1 MRFINSCGLALATLS
16 LLLPA
21 PAARAQ
27 DSATSYP
34 TKSVRLVLTF
44 PAGGGVDVI
53 ARTLSQKL
61 SESLGQQFV
70 VDNRPGAGGIVAAD
84 LVAKSAPDGYTLL
97 FALDTVLT
105 VTPHLYRNT
114 PYDSKKDF
122 APISIVAESPLV
134 VLTSPAANIGSIA
147 ELIKRAKANPGGLNY
162 GSGGS
167 GSSGHLAA
175 ELLNSMAGTR
185 MTHIP
190 YKGGPQVL
198 TDLAAGQI
206 QMTVLSLAA
215 SNAMVKAGKAQLIG
229 VTGTSR
235 LSAYPE
241 VPTVAEAGIP
251 GYEAGFWVGMLA
263 PAGTPAPIIAKLR
276 SEIQKVLKQPDLIQ
290 RFQSNGVDP
299 VGGSSEQFANVI
311 DSEKKKWGDVIRLRD
326 IKVD

>member
-1 MRFINSCGLALATLS
+1 MRIMKSCVLALAAALLS
-16 LLLPA
+16 A
-21 PAARAQ
+21 PALRAQ
-27 DSATSYP
+27 DNTASYP
-34 TKSVRLVLTF
+34 TKAVRVVLTF

-61 SESLGQQFV
+61 SESMGQQFV

-84 LVAKSAPDGYTLL
+84 LVAKSTPDGYTLL

-134 VLTSPAANIGSIA
+134 VLTSPTANIGSIA
-147 ELIKRAKANPGGLNY
+147 ELIRRAKANPGALNF

-185 MTHIP
+185 MTHVP

-215 SNAMVKAGKAQLIG
+215 SNAMVKGGKAQLIA

-235 LSAYPE
+235 LSSYPD

-251 GYEAGFWVGMLA
+251 GFEAGFWVGMLA
-263 PAGTPAPIIAKLR
+263 PAGTPRPVIAKLR
-276 SEIQKVLKQPDLIQ
+276 EEIQKALKQPDLVQ

-299 VGGSSEQFANVI
+299 VGGTPEQFASVI
-311 DSEKKKWGDVIRLRD
+311 DAEKKKWGDVIRLRD
-326 IKVD
+326 IKAD